1 MDRLR
6 CFGPANGAGSQDDKS
21 GVAGEL
27 KRSGP
32 SSLRV
37 NKPPHSIAGIK
48 VSATSKK
55 EEGRSERLCGLG
67 WRWGGRR
74 CRLGE
79 AILLRGGEGVCG
91 RERGKG
97 ES

>member
-1 MDRLR
+1 VDRLR

-37 NKPPHSIAGIK
+37 NEPPHSKGWHK
-48 VSATSKK
+48 SQRYV
-55 EEGRSERLCGLG
+55 EEGRRAERATLRVRLEMGREEISARG
-67 WRWGGRR
+67 SDFAEGRR
-74 CRLGE
+74 GS
-79 AILLRGGEGVCG
+79 LRT
-91 RERGKG
+91 
-97 ES
+97 